1 MQPDN
6 NEFQPQTNNTPE
18 PQPQQPAQAQPWQP
32 ATPVST
38 PEPQPTTQPETQ
50 AQPEAAPAT
59 VEQPQATPQP
69 PQPQQPVFTQPQVA
83 QPLQPAH
90 DPGKVFSILGL
101 VFAFIALQ
109 LPGLILSIIG
119 LKKSKKAGF
128 PTTLAVVGIILNILF
143 MVITLGVIAA
153 ITMAAYNGVQQR
165 AAESGVR
172 TTANSILLHT
182 EAYNAE
188 NNSYP
193 TVDQLRSAT
202 GTAALNDEE
211 KAALKDTATP
221 ADKEIGYQTCT
232 DTTGIVTGA
241 DIYVYSVSEQKVINV
256 GPAGICDGTSSA
268 DMNMMDDNN
277 FILEQQ

>member
-32 ATPVST
+32 AAPVNT

-59 VEQPQATPQP
+59 VEQPQAAPQP

-143 MVITLGVIAA
+143 MVITIGVIAA
-153 ITMAAYNGVQQR
+153 ISFTAYNGIQQR
-165 AAESGVR
+165 AAEQGVM
-172 TTANSILLHT
+172 TNATSVLKQAEVH
-182 EAYNAE
+182 NAE
-188 NNSYP
+188 SGSYP
-193 TVDQLRSAT
+193 TIDQLRST
-202 GTAALNDEE
+202 PGTSALTDEQ

-232 DTTGIVTGA
+232 DAAGVVTGA
-241 DIYVYSVSEQKVINV
+241 NIYVYSVTDQKVMIV
-256 GPAGICDGTSSA
+256 GPAGTCDGVTFSA
-268 DMNMMDDNN
+268 DDTSYM
-277 FILEQQ
+277 FEQE